1 MASALLYDLFMAPL
15 ERLTLR
21 DARRKLARG
30 VTGRTLE
37 IGCGT
42 GLQFKAYDGALPVA
56 AVDVDLAAVKR
67 AQRRNPGVALVCA
80 DAQALPFRDGA
91 FDAVIESLSFCSIP
105 DPSRALGEVR
115 RALKPGGELHMLEHV
130 RPKGRV
136 LGRIF
141 DWLTPPWAALTGGCH
156 LNRKTAEAVREAGF
170 TIATLR
176 EGLRG
181 AGVRIRAL
189 RT

>member
-21 DARRKLARG
+21 HARRKLARG

-37 IGCGT
+37 LGAGT

-56 AVDVDLAAVKR
+56 ALDVDLEALKR
-67 AQRRNPGVALVCA
+67 AQGRNPGVALVCA

-91 FDAVIESLSFCSIP
+91 FDAVIESLAFCSIP
-105 DPSRALGEVR
+105 DPAKALAEVR
-115 RALKPGGELHMLEHV
+115 RALKAGGELHMLEHV
-130 RPKGRV
+130 RPPGFLGRV
-136 LGRIF
+136 F
-141 DWLTPPWAALTGGCH
+141 DWLTPAWSRISGGCH
-156 LNRKTAEAVREAGF
+156 LNRRTAQAVRDAGF
-170 TIATLR
+170 TIALER
-176 EGLRG
+176 RGVRG